1 MMNSL
6 KHSKNN
12 FTSAATFFVFSFLML
27 GCSKEEKSDI
37 YVAKVNESILTE
49 EQVRLAL
56 SDERNKGK
64 YRSEYIH
71 DWIETEVLFQ
81 EALKNG
87 TLDEKEFNA
96 ILERSKKQ
104 LAAAMLI
111 NKVLDEN
118 KIELTDDE
126 VQKYFERDKEDF
138 KLVDDA
144 FRLNIVRFGNFD
156 KAVKFRSILMETD
169 WNKAI
174 NAYRGDQSILSNEAY
189 RLLYQYQIH
198 PLDLLRIV
206 NNLQPGEVSIV
217 LETEPMKF
225 TVVQLVEKLNKGIT
239 PPLDAVKN
247 EVIERLLVIKRKEF
261 IRNYIDKLIAD
272 HNLEIKRYSE

>member
-1 MMNSL
+1 MMNSQ
-6 KHSKNN
+6 KYSKNN
-12 FTSAATFFVFSFLML
+12 FTNAAVFFVFSLLIL
-27 GCSKEEKSDI
+27 GCSKEKKQDT

-56 SDERNKGK
+56 SDDKNKGK

-81 EALKNG
+81 EAMKNG
-87 TLDEKEFNA
+87 TLDKKEFDA
-96 ILERSKKQ
+96 IIERSKKQ

-111 NKVLDEN
+111 NKVLDKN
-118 KIELTDDE
+118 RIELTDDD

-144 FRLNIVRFGNFD
+144 FRLNIIRFDNFD
-156 KAVKFRSILMETD
+156 KAVKFRSILIETGWD
-169 WNKAI
+169 KAS
-174 NAYRGDQSILSNEAY
+174 NAYRNDKSILSNEAS
-189 RLLYQYQIH
+189 RLLYQYQIQPH
-198 PLDLLRIV
+198 DLLRVV
-206 NNLQPGEVSIV
+206 NNLQQGEVSIV

-225 TVVQLVEKLNKGIT
+225 TVVQLVEKLNKGVT
-239 PPLDAVKN
+239 PQLDDVKN

-261 IRNYIDKLIAD
+261 IRNYIDKLVAD